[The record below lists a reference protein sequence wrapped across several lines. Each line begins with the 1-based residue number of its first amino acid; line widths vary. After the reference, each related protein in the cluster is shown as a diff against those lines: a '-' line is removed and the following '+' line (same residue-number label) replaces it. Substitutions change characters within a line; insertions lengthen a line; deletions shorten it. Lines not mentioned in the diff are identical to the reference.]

1 MNGWG
6 DPSIQGFGHDISV
19 DLGETIFFKVKTDS
33 SDYRIDIWRMGVV
46 RGPRSAP
53 RRYRR
58 ADGAAPPVPARGLRD
73 PATPLYDCGNWAVS
87 ASWTV
92 PKDAVSGIHFARL
105 VRQDPEAEPARWRAD
120 HSPTPPAVRPEAVA
134 HAYGSLGHGRL
145 RIALREP
152 RASHI
157 YFVVRDDASRSDIL
171 FQTADTTWQAY
182 NRYGGHSTYARLD
195 PEHPRQHGGPPRAYK
210 VSYNRPLET
219 RHYRAV
225 NTVFNAE
232 YPFVRFLEANGYD
245 TSYTAGVD
253 SHRRGDLIANHRLFL
268 SVGHDEYWSA
278 RQRRNVEAARDGG
291 VNLAFFSG
299 NEVFWKTRFEP
310 SIDGAAEPYRTLV
323 TYKETHANAKI
334 DPEPDVWTGT
344 WRDSRPFNPEGPQP
358 ENALTGTI
366 FTVNAWRNDPIIVPA
381 EYAQLR
387 FWRNTDVARLEPGQR
402 AVLLKGLLGHEWD
415 EDLDNGFRPPGL
427 FRLSET
433 TIDNVP
439 YVQDCGSVFDS
450 GTATHH
456 LTLYRHASGALVFGA
471 GTVQWAWGLDAHHD
485 TESGVPPER
494 QNVDT
499 TRVGVDPNGPDRT
512 SARPPSTSSPT
523 WGCSP
528 PPSRRT
534 SCVRK
539 SRRIA
544 RHRSRASTRRGPT
557 PSWRSLRWRSRGR
570 RATGVV
576 AVSPPSRCR
585 WTAARRGTPP
595 PDATRGAT
603 NGPPGAGCP
612 DDPVPG
618 GRRQRQPRGAGRG
631 SHRHRLG
638 RGVRDGPHG
647 ASSPPRRIGR
657 NTRFTPT
664 RKTSV
669 RAARARLRPIEP
681 HDLNELLASLLS
693 RGSGTPGRGRL
704 DAATDGPC
712 AVSSLRPAVR
722 PRDQTGP
729 GSNPNRERT
738 SRAGSRGTAVRLR
751 RVSREPARIT

>member
-1 MNGWG
+1 MESSLTVTRNRIVEENKLPGAPSTEWDVNGWG
-6 DPSIQGFGHDISV
+6 DPSIQGFGHDIGI
-19 DLGETIFFKVKTDS
+19 DRGETIFFKVKTDS
-33 SDYRIDIWRMGVV
+33 TDYRIDIYRMGWYAGLGARLVDTV
-46 RGPRSAP
+46 AP
-53 RRYRR
+53 S
-58 ADGAAPPVPARGLRD
+58 VPLPQSQPEGLRD
-73 PATPLYDCGNWAVS
+73 PATRLYDCGNWSVS
-87 ASWTV
+87 ASWTA
-92 PKDAVSGIHFARL
+92 PKDAVSGIYFARL
-105 VRQDPEAEPARWRAD
+105 VRQDAEPEPAPWRAD

-182 NRYGGHSTYARLD
+182 NRYGGHCTYGRLD

-245 TSYTAGVD
+245 VSYSTGVD
-253 SHRRGDLIANHRLFL
+253 SDRRGELIANHRLFL
-268 SVGHDEYWSA
+268 SVGHDEYWSG
-278 RQRRNVEAARDGG
+278 RQRRNVEAARDAG
-291 VNLAFFSG
+291 VHLAFFSG

-310 SIDGAAEPYRTLV
+310 SIDGSEEPHRTLV
-323 TYKETHANAKI
+323 TYKETHSNAKI
-334 DPEPDVWTGT
+334 DPVPDVWTGT

-381 EYAQLR
+381 EYARLR
-387 FWRNTDVARLEPGQR
+387 FWRDTDVARLEPGER

-485 TESGVPPER
+485 TETGMPPER

-499 TRVGVDPNGPDRT
+499 TRVGVDPNGPDRNVRQATVNLFADMGVQPATLAPDLVRAEASEDREPPVSRIDAPQAAT
-512 SARPPSTSSPT
+512 SLAPGAVEISGAAHDRGG
-523 WGCSP
+523 GC
-528 PPSRRT
+528 
-534 SCVRK
+534 V
-539 SRRIA
+539 A
-544 RHRSRASTRRGPT
+544 
-557 PSWRSLRWRSRGR
+557 
-570 RATGVV
+570 GVE
-576 AVSPPSRCR
+576 VSVD
-585 WTAARRGTPP
+585 G
-595 PDATRGAT
+595 GAT
-603 NGPPGAGCP
+603 WHPA
-612 DDPVPG
+612 
-618 GRRQRQPRGAGRG
+618 AGREAW
-631 SHRHRLG
+631 RYEWK
-638 RGVRDGPHG
+638 P
-647 ASSPPRRIGR
+647 
-657 NTRFTPT
+657 
-664 RKTSV
+664 
-669 RAARARLRPIEP
+669 E
-681 HDLNELLASLLS
+681 
-693 RGSGTPGRGRL
+693 
-704 DAATDGPC
+704 
-712 AVSSLRPAVR
+712 
-722 PRDQTGP
+722 GP
-729 GSNPNRERT
+729 GTRT
-738 SRAGSRGTAVRLR
+738 ILCRAVDDSGNLEV
-751 RVSREPARIT
+751 PAAGVTVTISEEA